1 MGGKGKTVHI
11 PSHETALLFHKLHYS
26 LQLLFFKDV
35 EPMKQHLVLLPG
47 FSHAVKVIG
56 VFLAFFFTL
65 GVV

>member
-11 PSHETALLFHKLHYS
+11 PSVKFVSFFHKLHHS

-35 EPMKQHLVLLPG
+35 EPVKQHLVLLPR
-47 FSHAVKVIG
+47 FSHPVKVIG
-56 VFLAFFFTL
+56 IFLAFFFTL